1 MVFIIEGPLPRTPF
15 LAPRPSYTASDTMIG
30 GNNASE
36 KHFGFVKY
44 EDTLK
49 TRHPDLYSQ
58 ALLLVTFSNF
68 SWLIEG

>member
-1 MVFIIEGPLPRTPF
+1 
-15 LAPRPSYTASDTMIG
+15 MIG